1 MKLRVLT
8 LLTAGLFGALGAAL
22 RVFTENDL
30 LSDFSSEAALILIN
44 VVGSACLGSITVY
57 CEERPASCLNFLL
70 NKGIGTGL
78 LGSFTTFSALSLLC
92 LNHDFVSGTCY
103 MALSITLGATAALG
117 RNAALKAAAAEL
129 LPLNQPGPPSQ
140 ENDSAKED
148 SVPAE
153 RGEIMFGNVVQKPAD
168 HGQCR
173 EKRHNKTDAN
183 RRQTLRG

>member
-8 LLTAGLFGALGAAL
+8 LLTAALFGALGAAL

-44 VVGSACLGSITVY
+44 VVGSACLGAITVY

-70 NKGIGTGL
+70 NKGVGTGL

-103 MALSITLGATAALG
+103 MAQHSFPTRRSSDLCCRTPTT
-117 RNAALKAAAAEL
+117 E
-129 LPLNQPGPPSQ
+129 
-140 ENDSAKED
+140 
-148 SVPAE
+148 PARSTKSE
-153 RGEIMFGNVVQKPAD
+153 E
-168 HGQCR
+168 
-173 EKRHNKTDAN
+173 
-183 RRQTLRG
+183 